1 MFSPA
6 GSGMILDRIVT
17 EKEREVARLR
27 GSRTSLF
34 EALGGPGISIIA
46 EIKKASPSKGIMVE
60 DFDHLRQMDSY
71 VRGGADAVSVL
82 TDTVFFKGSGA
93 ILKDLS
99 GRSEL
104 PLLRKDFLIDP
115 IQVEES
121 YFLGADAVLLIAAI
135 LKGPRLNE
143 MVEQVHS
150 LGMEALVEVHE
161 ESELYRTLETSARV
175 IGINN
180 RNLRDFTVD
189 LKTSERLVGEMVHLG
204 ARCEKRVVAES
215 GISSRAD
222 VARLEEAGADAVL
235 VGESLMC
242 SADPAGMIAELKG
255 SMKA

>member
-1 MFSPA
+1 
-6 GSGMILDRIVT
+6 
-17 EKEREVARLR
+17 
-27 GSRTSLF
+27 
-34 EALGGPGISIIA
+34 
-46 EIKKASPSKGIMVE
+46 
-60 DFDHLRQMDSY
+60 
-71 VRGGADAVSVL
+71 
-82 TDTVFFKGSGA
+82 
-93 ILKDLS
+93 
-99 GRSEL
+99 
-104 PLLRKDFLIDP
+104 
-115 IQVEES
+115 
-121 YFLGADAVLLIAAI
+121 
-135 LKGPRLNE
+135 